1 MKKNDK
7 IFKILIV
14 DDSEETIDTF
24 SNFLRKESYDVSFA
38 LSGEEALKMM
48 KSYEYDLI
56 LLDIK
61 MPPGMDGFS
70 VFEEMKKHDMTKEIP
85 VIFLSQWDD
94 SENIVKGFEL
104 GGRDFIP
111 KITEPVVL
119 LARVKTQLE
128 LKEHRD
134 NLERLVD
141 KRTGEVEA
149 LNQEIIDTQK
159 EIIFTLGGIVETRSI
174 ETTYHLARLSRYT
187 YLLACKAGRSSRE
200 AEILKLASPIHDI
213 GKIGIPESILN
224 KPGDLTKEE
233 SDIFKTH
240 PKIGYDI
247 LKKSNRQILKT
258 AAIIAY
264 QHHER
269 WDGSGFPQG
278 LKGEDI
284 HPYARITAIVDAFDT
299 LVTTKRKKHTSLS
312 SDKII
317 EEFKKEKEKR
327 FDPNL
332 TDVFLENIKEFF
344 DIFEAY
350 PEEY

>member
-7 IFKILIV
+7 IFRILIV
-14 DDSEETIDTF
+14 DDSAETIETF
-24 SNFLRKESYDVSFA
+24 SDILIKESYDVSYA
-38 LSGEEALKMM
+38 LSGKEALEMM

-56 LLDIK
+56 LLDII
-61 MPPGMDGFS
+61 MPPGMDGFT
-70 VFEEMKKHDMTKEIP
+70 VLEEMKKDDMTKEIP
-85 VIFLSQWDD
+85 VIFISQWDD

-128 LKEHRD
+128 LMAHR
-134 NLERLVD
+134 NRLERLVD
-141 KRTGEVEA
+141 NRTKEVQA
-149 LNQEIIDTQK
+149 LNREIIDTQK

-174 ETTYHLARLSRYT
+174 ETTNHLARISRYT
-187 YLLACKAGRSSRE
+187 YLLACKAGRSSDE
-200 AEILKLASPIHDI
+200 AEILKLASPMHDI

-224 KPGDLTKEE
+224 KPGELTLEE
-233 SDIFKTH
+233 SEIFKTH

-247 LKKSNRQILKT
+247 LKKSNRPILKT

-269 WDGSGFPQG
+269 WDGSGFPRG
-278 LKGEDI
+278 LKREDI

-299 LVTTKRKKHTSLS
+299 LVTTKRHKHTSWS

-317 EEFKKEKEKR
+317 KEFKMEKGKR
-327 FDPNL
+327 FDPKL
-332 TDVFLENIKEFF
+332 TDIFLENIKEFF
-344 DIFEAY
+344 AILEAY